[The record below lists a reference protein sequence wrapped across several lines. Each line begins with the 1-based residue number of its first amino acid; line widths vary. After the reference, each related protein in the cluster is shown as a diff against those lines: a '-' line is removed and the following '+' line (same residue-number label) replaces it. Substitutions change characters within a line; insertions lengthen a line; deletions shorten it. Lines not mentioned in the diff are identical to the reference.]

1 MSRNTKASKEGYFVQ
16 VQSVD
21 KTPYFVNVTADLGKP
36 MSFSKPL
43 ATAAMRVTTTGI
55 FFSAM
60 RTTKV
65 GRTQL
70 IEQPLALPMGP
81 LAKLERSLEAL
92 SDDEKAAVAEGKVIV
107 KYDDESRVYDLS
119 IDSNGIAS
127 FEGIVGQDEYS
138 FELPRRQLQ
147 INLFMRGPKN
157 RTIVVS
163 WSGFQNKPGSPETL
177 IRALAYSVNHL
188 TNLNEFA
195 LLTGI
200 HQAKVPAP
208 PGRSFAARPALK
220 AADKVIFQVGV
231 RLWTGDAAPSN
242 IAVGNVTAEV
252 SLEQA
257 GLPRGASGV
266 GQLIVDITPDK
277 DLVEHMDPYT
287 PILKD
292 ALQTHF
298 VSILGAED
306 VSTICIDI
314 TIGDVDHKL
323 IERLKETASAQS
335 GFDLSPTQHA
345 PIPGV

>member
-1 MSRNTKASKEGYFVQ
+1 MSRNSKANKEGYFVQ

-21 KTPYFVNVTADLGKP
+21 KTPYFVDVTTDLGKP

-43 ATAAMRVTTTGI
+43 ATAAMRVTDTGI

-60 RTTKV
+60 RTTKL

-70 IEQPLALPMGP
+70 TSQPMALPMGP
-81 LAKLERSLEAL
+81 LAKLERSLTSL
-92 SDDEKAAVAEGKVIV
+92 GDSEKAAVAEGKIV
-107 KYDDESRVYDLS
+107 VQYDDETRIYEVAV
-119 IDSNGIAS
+119 DSNGIAT
-127 FEGIVGQDEYS
+127 FEGILDQDEYS

-147 INLFMRGPKN
+147 IRFFMAGPKG
-157 RTIVVS
+157 RTIVTS

-208 PGRSFAARPALK
+208 PGRATAARPQLK
-220 AADKVIFQVGV
+220 AADKVIFPVGL
-231 RLWTGDAAPSN
+231 RLWTADAAPT
-242 IAVGNVTAEV
+242 NVAMGTATAEV

-266 GQLIVDITPDK
+266 GQLIFTVTPD
-277 DLVEHMDPYT
+277 DALAEHLEPYT
-287 PILKD
+287 NILQE
-292 ALQTHF
+292 ALQAHF
-298 VSILGAED
+298 VNALGPED

-323 IERLKETASAQS
+323 IERLRDAASSQN

-345 PIPGV
+345 PIPAA